1 MGHLL
6 HSIRT
11 TKGRRTECAN
21 VQIGVL
27 EEVLPSVKPVGRN
40 PRDRR
45 EVING
50 IRWWVRTGALWRDV
64 PQRDGPWGDL
74 LLPVP
79 HLAAQRHLGR
89 RADQAAD
96 PRGCEGPDH
105 LGYVG
110 GLHRGQPE
118 QGLNSTGLWVSSST
132 TRDLRPAPTRPGRK
146 PPGISRSA

>member
-50 IRWWVRTGALWRDV
+50 IRWWVRTGAPWRDV

-74 LLPVP
+74 LLPVRTW
-79 HLAAQRHLGR
+79 QRNGIWADVRTKLQT
-89 RADQAAD
+89 RADAK
-96 PRGCEGPDH
+96 GPLTWAMSVD
-105 LGYVG
+105 
-110 GLHRGQPE
+110 
-118 QGLNSTGLWVSSST
+118 STV
-132 TRDLRPAPTRPGRK
+132 A
-146 PPGISRSA
+146 SRSRD